1 MIRALRSPLFS
12 LSVAFALGAGVS
24 GAATAQPSAPT
35 AAEPLATSLGALQPF
50 SVGNS
55 QIIPIES
62 KHTGRKHELVVVLP
76 ASYAANPDRKYPV
89 FYYLDAYWD
98 TLMVSA
104 VYGNLL
110 YDNQVPEMIL
120 VGFSYPAGAD
130 YGRERS
136 IDYTPTVGGEG
147 SGKGRQF
154 LDFIRS
160 EAVPL
165 IEARFRGSSADRVI
179 GGSSLAGLFSIAAA
193 YMAPDFFVSH
203 IAISPAVIWDKEV
216 MFKTDEEYAKAKQ
229 PLRSRMFVS
238 YGSSEHPR
246 FRQPIERFQQRLAKR
261 AYAGLALQNHVMRD
275 LEHAGVK
282 ADGYTR
288 GLIWAWKANKPAG
301 PSGLDRS
308 MGPRK

>member
-1 MIRALRSPLFS
+1 MIPALRCLLLS
-12 LSVAFALGAGVS
+12 LSAAFALGAGVPV
-24 GAATAQPSAPT
+24 AVMAQTSVLT
-35 AAEPLATSLGALQPF
+35 GAEPPPTSQAALQPF
-50 SVGNS
+50 SIANS

-62 KHTGRKHELVVVLP
+62 NHTGRKHELVVVLP

-98 TLMVSA
+98 TPMVSA

-130 YGRERS
+130 FGRERAL
-136 IDYTPTVGGEG
+136 DYTPTADGEG
-147 SGKGRQF
+147 SGNGRQF
-154 LDFIRS
+154 LDFFRN

-165 IEARFRGSSADRVI
+165 IESRFRGSSADRVL

-193 YMAPDFFVSH
+193 YMAPDFFAAH
-203 IAISPAVIWDKEV
+203 IAISPALIWDNEV
-216 MFKTDEEYAKAKQ
+216 MFETDEEYAKAKQ
-229 PLRSRMFVS
+229 PLRSRMFIS

-246 FRQPIERFQQRLAKR
+246 FRQPIERFQQRLSKR
-261 AYAGLALQNHVMRD
+261 AYAGLALRNHVMPD

-288 GLIWAWKANKPAG
+288 GLIWAWQANKPAG

>member
-12 LSVAFALGAGVS
+12 LSVAFALGAGVP
-24 GAATAQPSAPT
+24 GAVMAQTCAQTAG
-35 AAEPLATSLGALQPF
+35 EPPVTVQAALQPF
-50 SVGNS
+50 SIGNS

-76 ASYAANPDRKYPV
+76 ASYATDPKRKYPV

-98 TLMVSA
+98 TPMVSA

-110 YDNQVPEMIL
+110 YDNLVPEMIL
-120 VGFSYPAGAD
+120 VGLSYPAGAD
-130 YGRERS
+130 YGRERAL
-136 IDYTPTVGGEG
+136 DYTPTAEGEG

-165 IEARFRGSSADRVI
+165 IESRFRGSSADRVI
-179 GGSSLAGLFSIAAA
+179 GGSSLAGLFSIAVA
-193 YMAPDFFVSH
+193 YMAPDFFTAH
-203 IAISPAVIWDKEV
+203 IAISPALIWDKEV
-216 MFKTDEEYAKAKQ
+216 MFKTDEEYAKSNQ
-229 PLRSRMFVS
+229 RLRSRMFVS

-261 AYAGLALQNHVMRD
+261 SYVGLALQNHVMRD

-301 PSGLDRS
+301 SSGLDRS